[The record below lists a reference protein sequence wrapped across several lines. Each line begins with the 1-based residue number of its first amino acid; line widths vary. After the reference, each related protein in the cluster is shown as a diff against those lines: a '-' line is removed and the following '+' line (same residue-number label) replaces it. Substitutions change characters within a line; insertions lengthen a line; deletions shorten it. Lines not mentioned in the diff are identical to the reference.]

1 MCPVEVNAFN
11 VSEVFMEQS
20 YRRCLFLDRDGVV
33 NSSPGLGYIT
43 NIDQFSLN
51 DGIGD
56 LLKTAHALGWLAII
70 VSSQRCVAKGLID
83 SKDLASIHGSM
94 QNLLM
99 DRYGSKFDA
108 IYVYTGQPGTE
119 HWEKPRPGMIEQA
132 CKDHAINPA
141 ESVLVGDQDRDIE
154 MAKIAGIGRTVRV
167 INASEKRSSKV
178 MADLTVNSIAEM
190 VIAVQQCLESPE

>member
-190 VIAVQQCLESPE
+190 VIAVQQYLESPE

>member
-1 MCPVEVNAFN
+1 MQ
-11 VSEVFMEQS
+11 QS

-94 QNLLM
+94 QDLLM
-99 DRYGSKFDA
+99 DRYRSKFDA

-141 ESVLVGDQDRDIE
+141 GSVLVGDQDRDIE

>member
-1 MCPVEVNAFN
+1 MQ
-11 VSEVFMEQS
+11 QS

-94 QNLLM
+94 QDLLM
-99 DRYGSKFDA
+99 DRYRSKFDA
-108 IYVYTGQPGTE
+108 IYVQNDVFI
-119 HWEKPRPGMIEQA
+119 RFL
-132 CKDHAINPA
+132 
-141 ESVLVGDQDRDIE
+141 SV
-154 MAKIAGIGRTVRV
+154 K
-167 INASEKRSSKV
+167 
-178 MADLTVNSIAEM
+178 
-190 VIAVQQCLESPE
+190 AVKNNFKLHF